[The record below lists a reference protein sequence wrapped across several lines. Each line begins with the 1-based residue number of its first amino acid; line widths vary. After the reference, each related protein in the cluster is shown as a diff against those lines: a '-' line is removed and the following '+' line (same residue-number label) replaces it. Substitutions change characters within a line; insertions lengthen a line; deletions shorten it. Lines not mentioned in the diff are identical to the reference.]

1 MNLINKKNF
10 KKITKTMEKNTN
22 YWKMKEATGKEE
34 AIISIL
40 DVLNHNPLW
49 LNKCTSQLFA
59 VVYNL
64 HTTKKRR
71 QWLNMM
77 PFEQVKELFIEIKKE
92 YYNQTPIK
100 F

>member
-1 MNLINKKNF
+1 MRWYRKLF
-10 KKITKTMEKNTN
+10 TVCCSVFTVV
-22 YWKMKEATGKEE
+22 Y
-34 AIISIL
+34 S
-40 DVLNHNPLW
+40 VLR
-49 LNKCTSQLFA
+49 LFA

-71 QWLNMM
+71 QWLDMM